1 MKIILKFLIFVLYFK
16 CKNLRYRTG
25 FNVYIIMIVNTEKTK
40 KELEEFIHDKILHKQ
55 PIFVYFRYIPSNRT
69 LNIKKENILK
79 INPNLVDV
87 NSKEW
92 IDEDYPIQSDI
103 HFNQNFGNIDAI
115 SILDSLD
122 NRTKDEALEN
132 FKLDKKYINRSF
144 INDNFYL
151 NVLFDSE
158 IETYKNELYNEIVSI
173 ENKLNFLN
181 Y

>member
-1 MKIILKFLIFVLYFK
+1 MLI
-16 CKNLRYRTG
+16 
-25 FNVYIIMIVNTEKTK
+25 NTEKKK
-40 KELEEFIHDKILHKQ
+40 KEIEEFINDKILHKQ

-69 LNIKKENILK
+69 LSIKKENILK

-92 IDEDYPIQSDI
+92 IDEDYPIQSDV
-103 HFNQNFGNIDAI
+103 HFNHNFDNIDANYV
-115 SILDSLD
+115 LDSLD
-122 NRTKDEALEN
+122 KRIKDEALEN

-158 IETYKNELYNEIVSI
+158 IEAYKNELYNEIVSI
-173 ENKLNFLN
+173 KDKLNFLN

>member
-1 MKIILKFLIFVLYFK
+1 MLI
-16 CKNLRYRTG
+16 
-25 FNVYIIMIVNTEKTK
+25 NTEKTK
-40 KELEEFIHDKILHKQ
+40 KELEEFINDKILHKQ
-55 PIFVYFRYIPSNRT
+55 TIFVYFRYIPSNRT

-103 HFNQNFGNIDAI
+103 HFNQNFGNIDANR
-115 SILDSLD
+115 ILDSLD
-122 NRTKDEALEN
+122 KRIIDEALEN

-158 IETYKNELYNEIVSI
+158 IEAYKNELYNEILSI

>member
-1 MKIILKFLIFVLYFK
+1 MLI
-16 CKNLRYRTG
+16 
-25 FNVYIIMIVNTEKTK
+25 NTEKTK
-40 KELEEFIHDKILHKQ
+40 KELEEFINDKILHKQ

-69 LNIKKENILK
+69 PNIKKENILK

-92 IDEDYPIQSDI
+92 FDEDYPIQSDI

-122 NRTKDEALEN
+122 KRTIDEALEN

-151 NVLFDSE
+151 NILFDSE

>member
-1 MKIILKFLIFVLYFK
+1 MLI
-16 CKNLRYRTG
+16 
-25 FNVYIIMIVNTEKTK
+25 NTEKTK
-40 KELEEFIHDKILHKQ
+40 KELEEFINDKILHKQ

-69 LNIKKENILK
+69 PNIKKENILK

-92 IDEDYPIQSDI
+92 FDEDYPIQSDI

-122 NRTKDEALEN
+122 KRTIDEALEN

-158 IETYKNELYNEIVSI
+158 IEAYKNELYNEIVSI

>member
-1 MKIILKFLIFVLYFK
+1 MLI
-16 CKNLRYRTG
+16 
-25 FNVYIIMIVNTEKTK
+25 NTEKKK
-40 KELEEFIHDKILHKQ
+40 KEIEEFINDKILHKQ

-69 LNIKKENILK
+69 LIIRKENILK

-92 IDEDYPIQSDI
+92 IDEDYPIQSDV
-103 HFNQNFGNIDAI
+103 HFNQNFGNIGAI
-115 SILDSLD
+115 HILDSLD
-122 NRTKDEALEN
+122 KRIKDEVSEN
-132 FKLDKKYINRSF
+132 FKLDMKYINRSF

-158 IETYKNELYNEIVSI
+158 IEAYKNELYNEIVSI
-173 ENKLNFLN
+173 KDKLNFLN

>member
-1 MKIILKFLIFVLYFK
+1 MLI
-16 CKNLRYRTG
+16 
-25 FNVYIIMIVNTEKTK
+25 NTEKTK
-40 KELEEFIHDKILHKQ
+40 KELEEFIHDKILRKQ

-69 LNIKKENILK
+69 LNVKKENILK
-79 INPNLVDV
+79 INPNFVDV

-92 IDEDYPIQSDI
+92 IDEDYPIQSDV
-103 HFNQNFGNIDAI
+103 HFNQNFGNIDANR
-115 SILDSLD
+115 ILDSLD
-122 NRTKDEALEN
+122 KRTIDEALEN

-158 IETYKNELYNEIVSI
+158 IEAYKNELYNEIVSI

>member
-1 MKIILKFLIFVLYFK
+1 MLI
-16 CKNLRYRTG
+16 
-25 FNVYIIMIVNTEKTK
+25 NTEKIK

-55 PIFVYFRYIPSNRT
+55 PIFVYFRYIHSNRT
-69 LNIKKENILK
+69 LIIRKENILK

-92 IDEDYPIQSDI
+92 IDEDYPIQSDV
-103 HFNQNFGNIDAI
+103 HFNQNFGNIDANYV
-115 SILDSLD
+115 LDSLD
-122 NRTKDEALEN
+122 KRTKDEALEN

-158 IETYKNELYNEIVSI
+158 IEAYKNELYNEIVSI
-173 ENKLNFLN
+173 KDKLNFLN

>member
-1 MKIILKFLIFVLYFK
+1 MLI
-16 CKNLRYRTG
+16 
-25 FNVYIIMIVNTEKTK
+25 NTEKTK
-40 KELEEFIHDKILHKQ
+40 KELEEFINDKILHEQ

-92 IDEDYPIQSDI
+92 IDEDYPIQSDV

-115 SILDSLD
+115 RILDFLD

-151 NVLFDSE
+151 NILVDSE
-158 IETYKNELYNEIVSI
+158 IEAYKNELYNEIVSI
-173 ENKLNFLN
+173 KDKLNFLN

>member
-1 MKIILKFLIFVLYFK
+1 MLI
-16 CKNLRYRTG
+16 
-25 FNVYIIMIVNTEKTK
+25 NTEKTK
-40 KELEEFIHDKILHKQ
+40 KELEEFINDKILHKQ

-69 LNIKKENILK
+69 LSIKKENILK

-92 IDEDYPIQSDI
+92 IDEDYPIQSDV
-103 HFNQNFGNIDAI
+103 HFNQNFGNIDAN

-122 NRTKDEALEN
+122 KRIKDEVSEN

>member
-1 MKIILKFLIFVLYFK
+1 
-16 CKNLRYRTG
+16 
-25 FNVYIIMIVNTEKTK
+25 MIVNTEKTK
-40 KELEEFIHDKILHKQ
+40 KELEEFINDKIIHNQ

-115 SILDSLD
+115 SILDSL
-122 NRTKDEALEN
+122 NKRTIDEALEN

>member
-1 MKIILKFLIFVLYFK
+1 ML
-16 CKNLRYRTG
+16 
-25 FNVYIIMIVNTEKTK
+25 VNTEKTK
-40 KELEEFIHDKILHKQ
+40 KELEEFIHNKILHKQ
-55 PIFVYFRYIPSNRT
+55 PIFVDFRYIPSNRT

-92 IDEDYPIQSDI
+92 IDEDYPIQSDV
-103 HFNQNFGNIDAI
+103 HFNQNFGNIDAN

-122 NRTKDEALEN
+122 KKTKDETLEN

>member
-1 MKIILKFLIFVLYFK
+1 MLI
-16 CKNLRYRTG
+16 
-25 FNVYIIMIVNTEKTK
+25 NTEKTK
-40 KELEEFIHDKILHKQ
+40 KELEEFINYKILLKQ

-122 NRTKDEALEN
+122 KRTIDEALEN

>member
-1 MKIILKFLIFVLYFK
+1 MLI
-16 CKNLRYRTG
+16 
-25 FNVYIIMIVNTEKTK
+25 NTEKKK
-40 KELEEFIHDKILHKQ
+40 KEIEEFINDKILHKQ
-55 PIFVYFRYIPSNRT
+55 PIFVYFRYILSNRT
-69 LNIKKENILK
+69 LIIKKENILK

-92 IDEDYPIQSDI
+92 IDEDYPIQSDV

-115 SILDSLD
+115 HILDSLD
-122 NRTKDEALEN
+122 KRTKDEALESFN
-132 FKLDKKYINRSF
+132 LNKKYVNRSF
-144 INDNFYL
+144 INDNFYM

-158 IETYKNELYNEIVSI
+158 IEAYKNELYNEIVSI

>member
-1 MKIILKFLIFVLYFK
+1 MFI
-16 CKNLRYRTG
+16 
-25 FNVYIIMIVNTEKTK
+25 NTEKTK

-69 LNIKKENILK
+69 LGIKKENILK

-103 HFNQNFGNIDAI
+103 HFNQNFGNIDANC
-115 SILDSLD
+115 ILDSLD
-122 NRTKDEALEN
+122 KRTKDEALKN

>member
-1 MKIILKFLIFVLYFK
+1 
-16 CKNLRYRTG
+16 
-25 FNVYIIMIVNTEKTK
+25 MIVNTEKTK
-40 KELEEFIHDKILHKQ
+40 KELEEFIHDKIFHKQ

-79 INPNLVDV
+79 INPSLVDV

-92 IDEDYPIQSDI
+92 IDEDYPIQSDV
-103 HFNQNFGNIDAI
+103 HFNQNFGNIDANC
-115 SILDSLD
+115 ILDSLD
-122 NRTKDEALEN
+122 KRTKDEALEN
-132 FKLDKKYINRSF
+132 FRLDKKYISRSF
-144 INDNFYL
+144 INDNFYM

-158 IETYKNELYNEIVSI
+158 IEAYKNELYNEIVSI

>member
-1 MKIILKFLIFVLYFK
+1 ML
-16 CKNLRYRTG
+16 
-25 FNVYIIMIVNTEKTK
+25 VNTEKTK
-40 KELEEFIHDKILHKQ
+40 KELEEFIHNKILHKQ

-79 INPNLVDV
+79 INPSLVDV

-92 IDEDYPIQSDI
+92 IDEDYPIQSDV
-103 HFNQNFGNIDAI
+103 HFNQNFGNIDAN

-122 NRTKDEALEN
+122 KRTKDEALKN

-158 IETYKNELYNEIVSI
+158 IEAYKNELYNEIVSI

>member
-1 MKIILKFLIFVLYFK
+1 MLI
-16 CKNLRYRTG
+16 
-25 FNVYIIMIVNTEKTK
+25 NTEKTK
-40 KELEEFIHDKILHKQ
+40 KELEEFINDKILHKQ

-69 LNIKKENILK
+69 SNIKKENILK

-122 NRTKDEALEN
+122 KRTIDEALEN

-158 IETYKNELYNEIVSI
+158 IETY
-173 ENKLNFLN
+173 
-181 Y
+181 

>member
-1 MKIILKFLIFVLYFK
+1 MLI
-16 CKNLRYRTG
+16 
-25 FNVYIIMIVNTEKTK
+25 NTEKTK
-40 KELEEFIHDKILHKQ
+40 KELEEFINDKILHKQ

-69 LNIKKENILK
+69 LSIKKENILK
-79 INPNLVDV
+79 INPSLVGV

-92 IDEDYPIQSDI
+92 IDEDYHIQSDV
-103 HFNQNFGNIDAI
+103 HFNQNFSNIDANC
-115 SILDSLD
+115 ILDSLD
-122 NRTKDEALEN
+122 KRTKDEALEK
-132 FKLDKKYINRSF
+132 FKLDKKYISRSF

-158 IETYKNELYNEIVSI
+158 VEAYKNELYNEIVSI

>member
-1 MKIILKFLIFVLYFK
+1 MLI
-16 CKNLRYRTG
+16 
-25 FNVYIIMIVNTEKTK
+25 NTEKTK
-40 KELEEFIHDKILHKQ
+40 KELEEFINDKILHKQ

-87 NSKEW
+87 NLKEW

-122 NRTKDEALEN
+122 KRTIDEALEN

>member
-1 MKIILKFLIFVLYFK
+1 MII
-16 CKNLRYRTG
+16 
-25 FNVYIIMIVNTEKTK
+25 NTEKTK
-40 KELEEFIHDKILHKQ
+40 KELEEFINDKILHKQ

-79 INPNLVDV
+79 INPSLVDV

-92 IDEDYPIQSDI
+92 IDEDYPIQSDV
-103 HFNQNFGNIDAI
+103 HFNQNFGNIDANR
-115 SILDSLD
+115 ILDSLD
-122 NRTKDEALEN
+122 KRTKDEALEN
-132 FKLDKKYINRSF
+132 FKLDKKYISRSF

>member
-1 MKIILKFLIFVLYFK
+1 MLI
-16 CKNLRYRTG
+16 
-25 FNVYIIMIVNTEKTK
+25 NTEKTK
-40 KELEEFIHDKILHKQ
+40 KELEEFINDKILHKQ
-55 PIFVYFRYIPSNRT
+55 LIFVYFRYIPSNRT

-115 SILDSLD
+115 RILDSLD
-122 NRTKDEALEN
+122 KRTKDETLEK

-144 INDNFYL
+144 INDNFYM

-173 ENKLNFLN
+173 ENKLNFRN

>member
-1 MKIILKFLIFVLYFK
+1 MII
-16 CKNLRYRTG
+16 
-25 FNVYIIMIVNTEKTK
+25 NTEKTK
-40 KELEEFIHDKILHKQ
+40 KELEEFINDKILRKQ

-69 LNIKKENILK
+69 LGIKKENILK
-79 INPNLVDV
+79 INPSLVDV

-92 IDEDYPIQSDI
+92 IDEDYPIQSDV

-115 SILDSLD
+115 RIFDSLD
-122 NRTKDEALEN
+122 KRTKDEALEN
-132 FKLDKKYINRSF
+132 FKLDKKYISRSF

>member
-1 MKIILKFLIFVLYFK
+1 MLI
-16 CKNLRYRTG
+16 
-25 FNVYIIMIVNTEKTK
+25 NTEKTK

-69 LNIKKENILK
+69 PNIKKENILK

-92 IDEDYPIQSDI
+92 IDEDYPIQSDV

-115 SILDSLD
+115 RIFDSLD
-122 NRTKDEALEN
+122 NRTKDESLEN

-144 INDNFYL
+144 INDNFYM

>member
-1 MKIILKFLIFVLYFK
+1 MLI
-16 CKNLRYRTG
+16 
-25 FNVYIIMIVNTEKTK
+25 NTEKTK
-40 KELEEFIHDKILHKQ
+40 KELEEFINDKILHEQ
-55 PIFVYFRYIPSNRT
+55 PVFVYFIYIPSNRT

-92 IDEDYPIQSDI
+92 IDEDYPIQSDV
-103 HFNQNFGNIDAI
+103 HFNQNFGNIDANC
-115 SILDSLD
+115 ILDSLD
-122 NRTKDEALEN
+122 KRTKDEALEK
-132 FKLDKKYINRSF
+132 FKFDKKYINRSF

>member
-1 MKIILKFLIFVLYFK
+1 MLI
-16 CKNLRYRTG
+16 
-25 FNVYIIMIVNTEKTK
+25 NTEKTK
-40 KELEEFIHDKILHKQ
+40 KELEEFINNKILHEQ

-92 IDEDYPIQSDI
+92 IDEDYPIQSDV

-122 NRTKDEALEN
+122 KRTIDEALEN

>member
-1 MKIILKFLIFVLYFK
+1 MLI
-16 CKNLRYRTG
+16 
-25 FNVYIIMIVNTEKTK
+25 NTEKTK
-40 KELEEFIHDKILHKQ
+40 KELEEFISDKILHKQ

-79 INPNLVDV
+79 INPNFVDV

-92 IDEDYPIQSDI
+92 IDEDYPIQSDV
-103 HFNQNFGNIDAI
+103 HFNKNFGNIDAN
-115 SILDSLD
+115 SILDSL
-122 NRTKDEALEN
+122 NKRTKDEALEN

-144 INDNFYL
+144 INDNFYM

-158 IETYKNELYNEIVSI
+158 IEAYKNELYNEIISI

>member
-1 MKIILKFLIFVLYFK
+1 MLI
-16 CKNLRYRTG
+16 
-25 FNVYIIMIVNTEKTK
+25 NTEKTK
-40 KELEEFIHDKILHKQ
+40 KELEEFINDKILHKK

-79 INPNLVDV
+79 INPSLVDV

-92 IDEDYPIQSDI
+92 IDEDYPIQSDV
-103 HFNQNFGNIDAI
+103 HFNQNFGNIDAN
-115 SILDSLD
+115 SILDSL
-122 NRTKDEALEN
+122 NKRTKNEALEN
-132 FKLDKKYINRSF
+132 FKLYKKYINRSF
-144 INDNFYL
+144 INDNFYM

>member
-1 MKIILKFLIFVLYFK
+1 
-16 CKNLRYRTG
+16 
-25 FNVYIIMIVNTEKTK
+25 MIVNTKKTK
-40 KELEEFIHDKILHKQ
+40 KELEEFINDKILHKQ

-92 IDEDYPIQSDI
+92 IDEDYPIQSDV
-103 HFNQNFGNIDAI
+103 HFNQNFGNIDANC
-115 SILDSLD
+115 ILDSLD
-122 NRTKDEALEN
+122 KKTKDEALRN
-132 FKLDKKYINRSF
+132 FKLDKKYISRSF

-151 NVLFDSE
+151 NILFDSE

>member
-1 MKIILKFLIFVLYFK
+1 MLI
-16 CKNLRYRTG
+16 
-25 FNVYIIMIVNTEKTK
+25 NTEKKK
-40 KELEEFIHDKILHKQ
+40 KEIEEFINDKILHKQ
-55 PIFVYFRYIPSNRT
+55 LIFVYFRYIPSNRT
-69 LNIKKENILK
+69 LIIRKENILK

-92 IDEDYPIQSDI
+92 IDEDYPIQSDV

-115 SILDSLD
+115 HILDSLD
-122 NRTKDEALEN
+122 KRIKDEALESFN
-132 FKLDKKYINRSF
+132 LDKKYVNRSF
-144 INDNFYL
+144 INDNFYM

-158 IETYKNELYNEIVSI
+158 IEAYKNELYNEIVSI

>member
-1 MKIILKFLIFVLYFK
+1 MLI
-16 CKNLRYRTG
+16 
-25 FNVYIIMIVNTEKTK
+25 NTEKTK
-40 KELEEFIHDKILHKQ
+40 KELEEFINDKILHEQ

-79 INPNLVDV
+79 INPSLVDV

-92 IDEDYPIQSDI
+92 IDEDYPIQSDV
-103 HFNQNFGNIDAI
+103 HFNQNFGNIDAN

-132 FKLDKKYINRSF
+132 FKLDKTYINRSF

-158 IETYKNELYNEIVSI
+158 IEAYKNELYNEIVSI

>member
-1 MKIILKFLIFVLYFK
+1 MLI
-16 CKNLRYRTG
+16 
-25 FNVYIIMIVNTEKTK
+25 NTEKTK
-40 KELEEFIHDKILHKQ
+40 KELEEFISDKILHKQ

-79 INPNLVDV
+79 INPNFVDV

-92 IDEDYPIQSDI
+92 IDEDYPIQSDV
-103 HFNQNFGNIDAI
+103 HFNKNFGNIDAN
-115 SILDSLD
+115 SILDSL
-122 NRTKDEALEN
+122 NKRTKDEALEN

-158 IETYKNELYNEIVSI
+158 IETYKNELYNEIISI